1 MKIRSNK
8 IRAAVLTNL
17 LALGLVACSSTPAP
31 WSRPDTSPWTDKR
44 AAESSAVPADEVVTQ
59 APVFEPEPVPIYEP
73 LPVYEPEPVA
83 EPTEVPEPMAYK
95 AQSVV
100 SDINNEQRILALPGN
115 YFAVQA
121 YAAATLESV
130 EKFKADHGLDT
141 MMAVETERN
150 GKPIYVL
157 VETFD
162 TRSAALA
169 SADEVQSA
177 TGSKPWVRSVAG
189 LQKVVKQ

>member
-1 MKIRSNK
+1 
-8 IRAAVLTNL
+8 VLFNL

-31 WSRPDTSPWTDKR
+31 WSRPDTSPWGERRSADS
-44 AAESSAVPADEVVTQ
+44 AAVPADTVVTQ
-59 APVFEPEPVPIYEP
+59 PPV
-73 LPVYEPEPVA
+73 LEPEPVA
-83 EPTEVPEPMAYK
+83 APPMAEPPMAEPPPAYEPEPMAAPAEVPEPMGYK

-130 EKFKADHGLDT
+130 EKFKADHGLDD
-141 MMAVETERN
+141 MIAVETDRN
-150 GKPIYVL
+150 GKSIYVL

-162 TRSAALA
+162 TRGAAKA
-169 SADEVQSA
+169 AADKVHSA
-177 TGSKPWVRSVAG
+177 TGSAPWVRSVAG